1 MSEEQQTLATV
12 AANCVMYRMTRAYGL
27 NPLLQL
33 SHVVNSSFSTV
44 LERYTRVSS
53 PNFLFLSCH
62 WHLAH
67 V

>member
-44 LERYTRVSS
+44 LEALT
-53 PNFLFLSCH
+53 
-62 WHLAH
+62 
-67 V
+67 